1 MSFNTSHLIL
11 TSPSASS
18 VGLPIVKAATG
29 SSTPVL
35 TKVQAVPEQEDSTEV
50 QGTET
55 NDDTADIEVNPADE
69 QKQLQSQAKI
79 TADQSKTA
87 ALQKVA
93 GTVQSVT
100 LEDEDNVAVYNVVIK
115 DNTGKIQEVK
125 VDAQTGV
132 VVKIDIPDGEEQDNE
147 ESASE

>member
-1 MSFNTSHLIL
+1 M
-11 TSPSASS
+11 
-18 VGLPIVKAATG
+18 
-29 SSTPVL
+29 
-35 TKVQAVPEQEDSTEV
+35 
-50 QGTET
+50 
-55 NDDTADIEVNPADE
+55 
-69 QKQLQSQAKI
+69 
-79 TADQSKTA
+79 
-87 ALQKVA
+87 
-93 GTVQSVT
+93 QSVT